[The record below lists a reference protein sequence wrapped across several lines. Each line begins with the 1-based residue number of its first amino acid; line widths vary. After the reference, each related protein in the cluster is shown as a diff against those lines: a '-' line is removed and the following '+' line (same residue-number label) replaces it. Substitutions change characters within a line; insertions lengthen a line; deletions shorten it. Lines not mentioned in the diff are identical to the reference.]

1 MRLNFISMHPTSRSS
16 RLAAGLLAV
25 NLAGC
30 TIEKDIASAGGST
43 TDPGT
48 TTTGDDASTSDATTT
63 DPTTGAPTTSD
74 GTTTEEAPL
83 TCPDHT
89 NTDACC
95 CFVAEPYALENVCG
109 APPLCDRVGFV
120 CDHDFNEFLACE
132 VDDEAALACT
142 LSALA
147 DGAMVGSLRVDYVYS
162 NSDGGDHRLEFHL
175 QGDGTAYTEED
186 VLIGVGGKVSPTGRF
201 ALKDAGF
208 FSECMAGDVLAKAT
222 CLVEA
227 RGASVEECLPG
238 FSYEEI

>member
-1 MRLNFISMHPTSRSS
+1 MRLNFISMHPSSRSS

-95 CFVAEPYALENVCG
+95 CFVAHNQSLENVCG
-109 APPLCDRVGFV
+109 APPLCGVVGFV
-120 CDHDFNEFLACE
+120 CDEERTTCE

-142 LSALA
+142 LGALA
-147 DGAMVGSLRVDYVYS
+147 DGGMVGSLHVEYRYPEA
-162 NSDGGDHRLEFHL
+162 GGEHRLEFHL

-186 VLIGVGGKVSPTGRF
+186 VLIDVGGKVSPTGRF

-208 FSECMAGDVLAKAT
+208 FGECMAGDVVAKAA
-222 CLVEA
+222 CLIEA

-238 FSYEEI
+238 FDYEGI